1 MNDFLAELLDYEIET
16 HHLDFRE
23 LPGHQERLERICAC
37 HERIQSEL
45 GLNFLDQLDE
55 LRACERYDFSDF
67 CRLFAFFCE
76 YSGIRIRSFAFLEQ
90 VVRMQEGQRS

>member
-1 MNDFLAELLDYEIET
+1 MNDFLAELLDYEIEA

-37 HERIQSEL
+37 HDRIQSEL

-55 LRACERYDFSDF
+55 LQGEETDLERLACFRHGF
-67 CRLFAFFCE
+67 RLAL
-76 YSGIRIRSFAFLEQ
+76 RLVLDLPR
-90 VVRMQEGQRS
+90 

>member
-1 MNDFLAELLDYEIET
+1 MNDYLAELLDYEIEN

-37 HERIQSEL
+37 HDRIQSEL

-55 LRACERYDFSDF
+55 RQGEETDLERLACFRHGFRLALRLVLDLPR
-67 CRLFAFFCE
+67 
-76 YSGIRIRSFAFLEQ
+76 
-90 VVRMQEGQRS
+90 

>member
-1 MNDFLAELLDYEIET
+1 MNNYLAELLDYEIEA

-37 HERIQSEL
+37 HDRIQSEL

-55 LRACERYDFSDF
+55 LQGEETDLERLACFRHGF
-67 CRLFAFFCE
+67 RLALRLVFDLP
-76 YSGIRIRSFAFLEQ
+76 R
-90 VVRMQEGQRS
+90 

>member
-1 MNDFLAELLDYEIET
+1 MNDYLAELLDYEIEN

-37 HERIQSEL
+37 HDRIQSEL

-55 LRACERYDFSDF
+55 LQGEETDLERLACFRHGF
-67 CRLFAFFCE
+67 RLAL
-76 YSGIRIRSFAFLEQ
+76 RLVLDLPR
-90 VVRMQEGQRS
+90 